1 MSIKNCLYVGVDVSL
16 KSLTTCILDI
26 SGEQVFKP
34 KNFSND
40 PDGVNKLLD
49 TILSFANSLE
59 VTHILIGIEAT
70 SVYGTHLLYTIADS
84 NIFSDFTVQSYC
96 FEPKIIKNF
105 RDSLGDL
112 PKNDKMDSFVIASR
126 LRLGNLPNEFYIN
139 FNQLGLQR
147 LTRFRQHIIKSITR
161 EKTYLVSNLFLKF
174 SKITQTKVFSDNF
187 GATAE
192 ALLTDMYSSDEIA
205 TMSIDDLISVI
216 VEASRNHHYDDINA
230 TAKLIQESASNSFKL
245 KNELNDSVNIVIKAC
260 FENISAL
267 EKSLKNI
274 ETSIQKQV
282 KIFFKNEYT
291 ILTSID
297 GIGPVIAAGIIAE
310 IGDINRF
317 KNDDAL
323 AKFAGLVWSQY
334 QSGEFEAEDT
344 YLRKTGNVYL
354 RNYFCQA
361 ASCMRLYNSDFADFY
376 SRKFKEASRH
386 QHKRATV
393 LTARKA
399 VRVIFALLHD
409 NRLYTLPKKGVLP
422 IEN

>member
-1 MSIKNCLYVGVDVSL
+1 MSNKNYLYVGVDVSL
-16 KSLTTCILDI
+16 KSLMTCIQDI
-26 SGEQVFKP
+26 SGENIFKP
-34 KNFSND
+34 KKFSND

-49 TILSFANSLE
+49 TILCFANSLDI
-59 VTHILIGIEAT
+59 TNILVGVEAT
-70 SVYGTHLLYTIADS
+70 SVYGTHLLYTISDS
-84 NIFSDFTVQSYC
+84 SVLNNFTVQLYC

-112 PKNDKMDSFVIASR
+112 PKNDKMDSIVIASR

-174 SKITQTKVFSDNF
+174 SKLTQTKVLSDNF

-192 ALLTDMYSSDEIA
+192 MLLTDIYSADEIA
-205 TMSIDDLISVI
+205 SMSIDDIISAIAEAGRKHFSDITETANLI
-216 VEASRNHHYDDINA
+216 
-230 TAKLIQESASNSFKL
+230 KQSASNSFTL
-245 KNELNDSVNIVIKAC
+245 KNELNNSVNIVIKAC

-267 EKSLKNI
+267 EKSLKSI

-282 KIFFKNEYT
+282 KLYFKNEYT
-291 ILTSID
+291 ILTSMD

-317 KNDDAL
+317 RNDDAL

-344 YLRKTGNVYL
+344 FIRKTGNVYL

-361 ASCMRLYNSDFADFY
+361 ANCLKKHNSDFATFY
-376 SRKFKEASRH
+376 SRKFKEVSKH
-386 QHKRATV
+386 QHKRAIV

-409 NRLYTLPKKGVLP
+409 NRLYTLPKKGDLP
-422 IEN
+422 IKN

>member
-40 PDGVNKLLD
+40 PDGAEKLID
-49 TILSFANSLE
+49 TVLAFANSLD
-59 VTHILIGIEAT
+59 VTHILLGVEAT
-70 SVYGTHLLYTIADS
+70 SVYATHLLYTIADS
-84 NIFSDFTVQSYC
+84 NVFSDFTVQLYC

-174 SKITQTKVFSDNF
+174 SKLTQKKIFSDNF

-192 ALLTDMYSSDEIA
+192 TLLTDIYSSDEIA
-205 TMSIDDLISVI
+205 TMSIDNLISVI
-216 VEASRNHHYDDINA
+216 AEASRNHFDDVNA

-267 EKSLKNI
+267 EKTLKNI
-274 ETSIQKQV
+274 ESSIQKQV

-291 ILTSID
+291 ILTSIN

-317 KNDDAL
+317 RNDDAL

-334 QSGEFEAEDT
+334 QSGEFEADDT

-361 ASCMRLYNSDFADFY
+361 ANSMRLCNSDFAMFY
-376 SRKFKEASRH
+376 SRKFKEVSKH
-386 QHKRATV
+386 QHKRAIV

>member
-1 MSIKNCLYVGVDVSL
+1 MSIKNYLYVGVDVSL

-40 PDGVNKLLD
+40 PDGVSKLLD
-49 TILSFANSLE
+49 TVLAYANSLE
-59 VTHILIGIEAT
+59 ITNILIGIEAT
-70 SVYGTHLLYTIADS
+70 SVYGTHLLYSIADS
-84 NIFSDFTVQSYC
+84 NVLSDFTVQSYC

-174 SKITQTKVFSDNF
+174 SKLTQTKIFSDNF

-192 ALLTDMYSSDEIA
+192 TLLTDIYSSDEIA
-205 TMSIDDLISVI
+205 TMSIEDLISVI
-216 VEASRNHHYDDINA
+216 ADASRNHYDDINS

-245 KNELNDSVNIVIKAC
+245 KNELNNSVNIVIKAC

-282 KIFFKNEYT
+282 KLFFKNEYT

-317 KNDDAL
+317 RNDDAL

-334 QSGEFEAEDT
+334 QSADFEAEDT

-361 ASCMRLYNSDFADFY
+361 ASCMRLHNSDFAMFY
-376 SRKFKEASRH
+376 SRKFKEVSKH

>member
-40 PDGVNKLLD
+40 PDGVSELLD
-49 TILSFANSLE
+49 TVLSYANSLD
-59 VTHILIGIEAT
+59 VTHILFGIEAT

-174 SKITQTKVFSDNF
+174 SKLTQKKVFCDNF

-192 ALLTDMYSSDEIA
+192 ALLTDLYSSDEIA
-205 TMSIDDLISVI
+205 SMSIEDLITVI
-216 VEASRNHHYDDINA
+216 ANASRNHYEDLNA
-230 TAKLIQESASNSFKL
+230 TATLIQESASNSFKL

-323 AKFAGLVWSQY
+323 AKFSGLVWSQY
-334 QSGEFEAEDT
+334 QSGNFEAEDT

-361 ASCMRLYNSDFADFY
+361 AGCMRLHNSDFAMFY
-376 SRKFKEASRH
+376 SRKFKEVSKH

-409 NRLYTLPKKGVLP
+409 NRLYTLPKKGDFP
-422 IEN
+422 IKN

>member
-1 MSIKNCLYVGVDVSL
+1 MSIKNYLYVGVDVSL

-26 SGEQVFKP
+26 SGEHVFKP

-40 PDGVNKLLD
+40 PDGVSKLLD
-49 TILSFANSLE
+49 TALSYANSLD
-59 VTHILIGIEAT
+59 VTHILFGIETT

-105 RDSLGDL
+105 RNSLGDL

-139 FNQLGLQR
+139 FNQLGLQK

-174 SKITQTKVFSDNF
+174 SKLTQKKVFCDNF

-192 ALLTDMYSSDEIA
+192 ALLTDLYSSDEIA
-205 TMSIDDLISVI
+205 SMSIEELITVI
-216 VEASRNHHYDDINA
+216 ANTSRNHYEDLSA
-230 TAKLIQESASNSFKL
+230 TATLIQESASNSFKL

-323 AKFAGLVWSQY
+323 AKFSGLVWSQY
-334 QSGEFEAEDT
+334 QSGNFEAEDT
-344 YLRKTGNVYL
+344 NLRKIDNVYL

-361 ASCMRLYNSDFADFY
+361 AGCMRLHNSDFAIFY
-376 SRKFKEASRH
+376 SSKFKEVSKH

-399 VRVIFALLHD
+399 VRVIFSLLHD
-409 NRLYTLPKKGVLP
+409 NRLYTLPKKGDLS
-422 IEN
+422 IKN

>member
-1 MSIKNCLYVGVDVSL
+1 MSIKNYLYVGIDVSL
-16 KSLTTCILDI
+16 KSLMTCIQDI
-26 SGEQVFKP
+26 SGESILKP
-34 KNFSND
+34 KTFPND

-49 TILSFANSLE
+49 SILCFANSLDI
-59 VTHILIGIEAT
+59 TNILIGIEAT
-70 SVYGTHLLYTIADS
+70 SVYGTHLLYSIADS
-84 NIFSDFTVQSYC
+84 SILNDFTVQLYC

-105 RDSLGDL
+105 RSSLGDL
-112 PKNDKMDSFVIASR
+112 PKNDKMDSIVIASR

-139 FNQLGLQR
+139 FKQLGLQR
-147 LTRFRQHIIKSITR
+147 LTRFRQHIVKSITR

-174 SKITQTKVFSDNF
+174 SKLTQQKVLSDNF

-192 ALLTDMYSSDEIA
+192 MLLTDLYSADEIA
-205 TMSIDDLISVI
+205 SMPIDDIISAIADAGRKHFSDITETANLI
-216 VEASRNHHYDDINA
+216 
-230 TAKLIQESASNSFKL
+230 KQSASNSFKL
-245 KNELNDSVNIVIKAC
+245 KNELNDAVNIVIKAC

-267 EKSLKNI
+267 EKSLNTI
-274 ETSIQKQV
+274 EAFIQKQV
-282 KIFFKNEYT
+282 KLFFNNEYT
-291 ILTSID
+291 ILTSMN

-310 IGDINRF
+310 IGDIKRF

-334 QSGEFEAEDT
+334 QSGEFDAEDT
-344 YLRKTGNVYL
+344 FIRKTGNVYL

-361 ASCMRLYNSDFADFY
+361 ALSLKNHNSDFATFY
-376 SRKFKEASRH
+376 SRKFKEVSKH

-399 VRVIFALLHD
+399 VRVIFTLLHD

>member
-1 MSIKNCLYVGVDVSL
+1 MSIKNYLYVGVDVSL
-16 KSLTTCILDI
+16 KSLMTCIQDI
-26 SGEQVFKP
+26 SGENIFKP
-34 KNFSND
+34 KKFSND

-49 TILSFANSLE
+49 TILCFANSLDI
-59 VTHILIGIEAT
+59 TNILLGVEAT
-70 SVYGTHLLYTIADS
+70 SVYGTHLLYSIADS
-84 NIFSDFTVQSYC
+84 SVLNDFTVQLYC

-112 PKNDKMDSFVIASR
+112 PKNDKMDSIVIASR

-174 SKITQTKVFSDNF
+174 SKLTQTKVLSDNF

-192 ALLTDMYSSDEIA
+192 MLLTDIYSTDEIA
-205 TMSIDDLISVI
+205 SMSIDDIISAIAEAGRKHFSDITETASLI
-216 VEASRNHHYDDINA
+216 
-230 TAKLIQESASNSFKL
+230 KQSASNSFAL
-245 KNELNDSVNIVIKAC
+245 KNELNNSVNIVIKAC

-267 EKSLKNI
+267 EKSLKSI

-282 KIFFKNEYT
+282 KQ
-291 ILTSID
+291 
-297 GIGPVIAAGIIAE
+297 IGPVIAAGIIAE

-317 KNDDAL
+317 RNDDAL

-344 YLRKTGNVYL
+344 FIRKTGNVYL

-361 ASCMRLYNSDFADFY
+361 ANCLKNHNSDFATFY
-376 SRKFKEASRH
+376 SRKFKEVSKH
-386 QHKRATV
+386 QHKRAIV

-409 NRLYTLPKKGVLP
+409 NRLYTLPKKGDLP
-422 IEN
+422 IKN

>member
-40 PDGVNKLLD
+40 PEGAEKLLD
-49 TILSFANSLE
+49 TVLAFANSLDI
-59 VTHILIGIEAT
+59 THILVGIEAT

-84 NIFSDFTVQSYC
+84 NVLSDFTVQLYC

-174 SKITQTKVFSDNF
+174 SKLTQKKIFSDNF

-192 ALLTDMYSSDEIA
+192 TLLTDIYSSDEIA
-205 TMSIDDLISVI
+205 TMSIDNLISVI
-216 VEASRNHHYDDINA
+216 ADASRNHFDDVNA

-267 EKSLKNI
+267 EKTLKNI

-282 KIFFKNEYT
+282 KMFFKNEYA

-317 KNDDAL
+317 RNDDAL

-334 QSGEFEAEDT
+334 QSGEFEADDT

-361 ASCMRLYNSDFADFY
+361 ANSMRLCNSDFAMFY
-376 SRKFKEASRH
+376 SRKFKEVSKH

>member
-1 MSIKNCLYVGVDVSL
+1 MSIKNYLYVGVDVSL
-16 KSLTTCILDI
+16 KSLMTCILDI
-26 SGEQVFKP
+26 SGEQVLKP

-40 PDGVNKLLD
+40 PEGVNKLLD
-49 TILSFANSLE
+49 TVLTYANSLD
-59 VTHILIGIEAT
+59 VSNILFGIEAT

-174 SKITQTKVFSDNF
+174 SKLTQKKVFSDNF

-192 ALLTDMYSSDEIA
+192 MLLTDIYSSDEIA
-205 TMSIDDLISVI
+205 TMSIDDLIQAISV
-216 VEASRNHHYDDINA
+216 ASRNRFEDITA

-245 KNELNDSVNIVIKAC
+245 KNELNDSINLVIKAC

-274 ETSIQKQV
+274 ETSIKKQV
-282 KIFFKNEYT
+282 QIFFKNEYT

-334 QSGEFEAEDT
+334 QSGNFEAEDT

-361 ASCMRLYNSDFADFY
+361 ATCMRLHNSDFATFY
-376 SRKFKEASRH
+376 SRKFKEVSKH
-386 QHKRATV
+386 QHKRAIV

-409 NRLYTLPKKGVLP
+409 NRLYTLPKEGVLP
-422 IEN
+422 IKN

>member
-1 MSIKNCLYVGVDVSL
+1 MSSKNCLYVGVDVSL

-34 KNFSND
+34 KNFTND
-40 PDGVNKLLD
+40 PDGATKLLD
-49 TILSFANSLE
+49 TVLTYANSLD
-59 VTHILIGIEAT
+59 VTHILLGVEAT
-70 SVYGTHLLYTIADS
+70 SVYGTHLLYTVADS
-84 NIFSDFTVQSYC
+84 NVLSDFTVQLYC

-105 RDSLGDL
+105 RESLGDL

-174 SKITQTKVFSDNF
+174 SKLTQTKVFSDNF

-192 ALLTDMYSSDEIA
+192 TLLTDIYSADEIA
-205 TMSIDDLISVI
+205 TMDINELISVI
-216 VEASRNHHYDDINA
+216 ADASRNRFDNINA

-267 EKSLKNI
+267 EKSCKNI

-282 KIFFKNEYT
+282 KLFFKNEYT
-291 ILTSID
+291 ILTSIN

-317 KNDDAL
+317 RNDDAL

-334 QSGEFEAEDT
+334 QSGEFEADDT

-361 ASCMRLYNSDFADFY
+361 ANSMRLQNSDFATFY
-376 SRKFKEASRH
+376 SRKFKEVSKH

-409 NRLYTLPKKGVLP
+409 NRLYTLPKKGDLP

>member
-1 MSIKNCLYVGVDVSL
+1 MSIKNYLYVGVDVSL

-26 SGEQVFKP
+26 SGETIFKP

-40 PDGVNKLLD
+40 PDGVNSLLD
-49 TILSFANSLE
+49 TVLAFANSLE
-59 VTHILIGIEAT
+59 ISNILFGIEAT

-96 FEPKIIKNF
+96 FEPKIIKSF

-174 SKITQTKVFSDNF
+174 SKLTQKNVFSDNF

-192 ALLTDMYSSDEIA
+192 MLLTDIYSSDEIA
-205 TMSIDDLISVI
+205 TMSIEDLVSAISI
-216 VEASRNHHYDDINA
+216 ASKNHYDDISA
-230 TAKLIQESASNSFKL
+230 TAKLIQETASNSFKL
-245 KNELNDSVNIVIKAC
+245 KNELNDCVNIVIKSC

-291 ILTSID
+291 ILTSIS

-317 KNDDAL
+317 KSDDAL
-323 AKFAGLVWSQY
+323 AKFTGLVWSQY
-334 QSGEFEAEDT
+334 QSGEFEADDT
-344 YLRKTGNVYL
+344 HLRKTGNVYL

-361 ASCMRLYNSDFADFY
+361 ASCMRIHNSDFAMFY
-376 SRKFKEASRH
+376 SRKFKEVSKH
-386 QHKRATV
+386 QHKRALV

-409 NRLYTLPKKGVLP
+409 NRLYTLPTKGDMP
-422 IEN
+422 IKN

>member
-40 PDGVNKLLD
+40 PDGVDKLLD
-49 TILSFANSLE
+49 TILTYANSLE
-59 VTHILIGIEAT
+59 VNHILIGIEAT

-105 RDSLGDL
+105 RESLGDL
-112 PKNDKMDSFVIASR
+112 PKNDRMDSFVIASR

-174 SKITQTKVFSDNF
+174 SKLTQKKVFSDNF

-192 ALLTDMYSSDEIA
+192 TLLTDIYSSDEIA
-205 TMSIDDLISVI
+205 TMSIDDLVSVI
-216 VEASRNHHYDDINA
+216 ANASRNHYDDINA

-267 EKSLKNI
+267 EKSLKTI
-274 ETSIQKQV
+274 ESSIQKQV

-334 QSGEFEAEDT
+334 QSGDFDAEDT

-361 ASCMRLYNSDFADFY
+361 ASCMRLHNSDFANFY
-376 SRKFKEASRH
+376 SRKFKEVSKH

>member
-1 MSIKNCLYVGVDVSL
+1 MSNKNYLYVGVDVSL
-16 KSLTTCILDI
+16 KSLMTCIQDI
-26 SGEQVFKP
+26 SGENIFKP
-34 KNFSND
+34 KKFSND

-49 TILSFANSLE
+49 TILCFANSLDI
-59 VTHILIGIEAT
+59 TNILLGVEAT

-84 NIFSDFTVQSYC
+84 SVLNDFTVQLYC

-112 PKNDKMDSFVIASR
+112 PKNDKMDSIVIASR

-147 LTRFRQHIIKSITR
+147 LTRFRQHIIKSLTR
-161 EKTYLVSNLFLKF
+161 EKIYLVSNLFLKF
-174 SKITQTKVFSDNF
+174 SKLTQTKVLSDNF

-192 ALLTDMYSSDEIA
+192 MLLTDIYSADEIA
-205 TMSIDDLISVI
+205 SMSIDDIISAIADAGRKHFSDISETANLI
-216 VEASRNHHYDDINA
+216 
-230 TAKLIQESASNSFKL
+230 KQSASNSFSL
-245 KNELNDSVNIVIKAC
+245 KSELNNSVNIVIKAC

-267 EKSLKNI
+267 EKSLKSI

-282 KIFFKNEYT
+282 KQYFKNEYT
-291 ILTSID
+291 ILTSMN

-317 KNDDAL
+317 RNDDAL

-344 YLRKTGNVYL
+344 FIRKTGNVYL

-361 ASCMRLYNSDFADFY
+361 ATCLKNHNSDFATFY
-376 SRKFKEASRH
+376 SRKFKEVSKH
-386 QHKRATV
+386 QHKRAIV

-409 NRLYTLPKKGVLP
+409 NRLYTLPKKGDLP
-422 IEN
+422 IKN

>member
-1 MSIKNCLYVGVDVSL
+1 MSTKNYLFVGIDVSL
-16 KSLTTCILDI
+16 KSLMTCIQDI
-26 SGEQVFKP
+26 SGENIFKP
-34 KNFSND
+34 KRFSND
-40 PDGVNKLLD
+40 PDGVDKLLD
-49 TILSFANSLE
+49 TILCFANSLDI
-59 VTHILIGIEAT
+59 TNILIGIEAT

-84 NIFSDFTVQSYC
+84 SVLNNFTVQLYC

-105 RDSLGDL
+105 RESLGDL
-112 PKNDKMDSFVIASR
+112 PKNDKMDSIVITSR

-174 SKITQTKVFSDNF
+174 SKLTQTKVLSDNF

-192 ALLTDMYSSDEIA
+192 MLLTDIYSADEIA
-205 TMSIDDLISVI
+205 SMSIDDIISAIADAGKKHFADITETANLI
-216 VEASRNHHYDDINA
+216 
-230 TAKLIQESASNSFKL
+230 KQSASNSFTL
-245 KNELNDSVNIVIKAC
+245 KNELNNSVNIVIKAC

-267 EKSLKNI
+267 EKSLKSI

-282 KIFFKNEYT
+282 KQYFKNEYT
-291 ILTSID
+291 ILTSMD
-297 GIGPVIAAGIIAE
+297 GIIAE

-317 KNDDAL
+317 RNDDAL

-344 YLRKTGNVYL
+344 FIRKTGNVYL

-361 ASCMRLYNSDFADFY
+361 ATCLKNHNSDFATFY
-376 SRKFKEASRH
+376 SRKFKEVSKH
-386 QHKRATV
+386 QHKRAIV

-409 NRLYTLPKKGVLP
+409 NRLYTLPKKGDLP
-422 IEN
+422 IKN

>member
-40 PDGVNKLLD
+40 PDGAEKLID
-49 TILSFANSLE
+49 TILAFANSLD
-59 VTHILIGIEAT
+59 VTHILLGVEAT

-84 NIFSDFTVQSYC
+84 NAFSDFTVQLYC

-174 SKITQTKVFSDNF
+174 SKLTQKKIFSDNF

-192 ALLTDMYSSDEIA
+192 TLLTDIYSSDEIA

-216 VEASRNHHYDDINA
+216 AEASRNHFDDVNA

-267 EKSLKNI
+267 EKTLKNI
-274 ETSIQKQV
+274 ESSIQKQV

-291 ILTSID
+291 ILTSIN

-317 KNDDAL
+317 RNDDAL

-334 QSGEFEAEDT
+334 QSGEFEADDT

-361 ASCMRLYNSDFADFY
+361 ANSMRLCNSDFAMFY
-376 SRKFKEASRH
+376 SRKFKEVSKH
-386 QHKRATV
+386 QHKRAIV

>member
-1 MSIKNCLYVGVDVSL
+1 MSIKNYLYVGVDVSL

-40 PDGVNKLLD
+40 PNGVSKLLD
-49 TILSFANSLE
+49 TILAYANSLE
-59 VTHILIGIEAT
+59 ITNILIGIEAT
-70 SVYGTHLLYTIADS
+70 SVYGTHLLYSIADS
-84 NIFSDFTVQSYC
+84 NVLSDFTVQSYC
-96 FEPKIIKNF
+96 FEPKIIKSF

-174 SKITQTKVFSDNF
+174 SKLTQTKVFTDNF

-192 ALLTDMYSSDEIA
+192 NLLTDIYSSDEIA
-205 TMSIDDLISVI
+205 SMSIDDLISVI
-216 VEASRNHHYDDINA
+216 SDASRNHYDDINS

-267 EKSLKNI
+267 EKSLKSI

-282 KIFFKNEYT
+282 KLFFKNEYT

-297 GIGPVIAAGIIAE
+297 GIGPIIAAGIIAE

-317 KNDDAL
+317 RNDDAL

-334 QSGEFEAEDT
+334 QSADFEAEDT

-361 ASCMRLYNSDFADFY
+361 ASCMRLHNSDFAMFY
-376 SRKFKEASRH
+376 SRKFKEVSKH

-409 NRLYTLPKKGVLP
+409 NRLYILPKKGVLP

>member
-1 MSIKNCLYVGVDVSL
+1 MSIKNYLYVGVDVSL

-40 PDGVNKLLD
+40 PDGVSKLLD
-49 TILSFANSLE
+49 TILAYANSLE
-59 VTHILIGIEAT
+59 ITNILIGIEAT
-70 SVYGTHLLYTIADS
+70 SVYGTHLLYSIADS
-84 NIFSDFTVQSYC
+84 NVLSDFTVQSYC

-174 SKITQTKVFSDNF
+174 SKLTQTKVFSDNF

-192 ALLTDMYSSDEIA
+192 TLLTDIYSSDEIA
-205 TMSIDDLISVI
+205 SMSIDDLISVI
-216 VEASRNHHYDDINA
+216 ADASRNHYDDINS

-245 KNELNDSVNIVIKAC
+245 KNELNNSVNIVIKAC

-267 EKSLKNI
+267 EKSLKSI

-282 KIFFKNEYT
+282 KLFFKNEYT

-317 KNDDAL
+317 RNDDAL

-334 QSGEFEAEDT
+334 QSADFEAEDT

-361 ASCMRLYNSDFADFY
+361 ASCMRLHNSDFAMFY
-376 SRKFKEASRH
+376 SRKFKEVSKH

>member
-40 PDGVNKLLD
+40 PDGAEKLID
-49 TILSFANSLE
+49 TVLAFANSLD
-59 VTHILIGIEAT
+59 VTHILLGVEAT

-84 NIFSDFTVQSYC
+84 NVFSDFTVQLYC

-174 SKITQTKVFSDNF
+174 SKLTQKKIFSDNF

-192 ALLTDMYSSDEIA
+192 TLLTDIYYSDEIA

-216 VEASRNHHYDDINA
+216 AEASRNHFDDVNA

-267 EKSLKNI
+267 EKTLKNI
-274 ETSIQKQV
+274 ESSIQKQV

-291 ILTSID
+291 ILTSIN

-317 KNDDAL
+317 RNDDAL

-334 QSGEFEAEDT
+334 QSGEFEADDT

-361 ASCMRLYNSDFADFY
+361 ANSMRLCNSDFAMFY
-376 SRKFKEASRH
+376 SRKFKEVSKH
-386 QHKRATV
+386 QHKRAIV

>member
-1 MSIKNCLYVGVDVSL
+1 MSIKNYLYVGVDVSL

-40 PDGVNKLLD
+40 PDGVSKLLD
-49 TILSFANSLE
+49 TILAYANSLE
-59 VTHILIGIEAT
+59 ITNILIGIEAT
-70 SVYGTHLLYTIADS
+70 SVYGSHLLYSIADS
-84 NIFSDFTVQSYC
+84 KVLSNFTVQSYC
-96 FEPKIIKNF
+96 FEPKIIKSF

-174 SKITQTKVFSDNF
+174 SKLTQTKVFSDNF

-192 ALLTDMYSSDEIA
+192 TLLTDIYSSDEIA
-205 TMSIDDLISVI
+205 SMSIDDLISVI
-216 VEASRNHHYDDINA
+216 ADASRNHYDDINS

-282 KIFFKNEYT
+282 KLFFKNEYT

-310 IGDINRF
+310 IGDIKRF
-317 KNDDAL
+317 RNDDAL

-334 QSGEFEAEDT
+334 QSADFEAEDT

-361 ASCMRLYNSDFADFY
+361 ASCMRLHNSDFAMFY
-376 SRKFKEASRH
+376 SRKFKEVSKH

>member
-1 MSIKNCLYVGVDVSL
+1 MSIKNCLFVGVDVSL

-40 PDGVNKLLD
+40 PDGTEKLLD
-49 TILSFANSLE
+49 TVLAYANSLD
-59 VTHILIGIEAT
+59 VTHILIGIEST
-70 SVYGTHLLYTIADS
+70 SVYGSHFLYSVADS
-84 NIFSDFTVQSYC
+84 NVLSDFTVQLYC
-96 FEPKIIKNF
+96 FEPKIIKTF

-174 SKITQTKVFSDNF
+174 SKLTQTKVFYDNF
-187 GATAE
+187 GTTAE
-192 ALLTDMYSSDEIA
+192 TLLTDIYSSDEIA

-216 VEASRNHHYDDINA
+216 ASVSKNRFNDINA
-230 TAKLIQESASNSFKL
+230 TATLIKESASNSFKL
-245 KNELNDSVNIVIKAC
+245 NNEINDSVNLVIKAC
-260 FENISAL
+260 YENISAL
-267 EKSLKNI
+267 EKSLKHI

-291 ILTSID
+291 ILTSIN

-317 KNDDAL
+317 RNDDAL
-323 AKFAGLVWSQY
+323 AKFAGIVWSQY
-334 QSGEFEAEDT
+334 QSGEFQADDT
-344 YLRKTGNVYL
+344 SIRKTGNVYL

-361 ASCMRLYNSDFADFY
+361 ANCMRLHNNDFALFY
-376 SRKFKEASRH
+376 SRKFKEVSRH
-386 QHKRATV
+386 QHKRALV

-409 NRLYTLPKKGVLP
+409 NRLYILPKKGEVP
-422 IEN
+422 INN

>member
-40 PDGVNKLLD
+40 PDGAEKLLD
-49 TILSFANSLE
+49 TILAFANSLDI
-59 VTHILIGIEAT
+59 THILVGIEAT

-84 NIFSDFTVQSYC
+84 NVLSDFTVQLYC

-174 SKITQTKVFSDNF
+174 SKLTQKKIFSDNF

-192 ALLTDMYSSDEIA
+192 TLLTDIYSSDEIA

-216 VEASRNHHYDDINA
+216 AEASRNHFDDVNA

-267 EKSLKNI
+267 EKTLKNI
-274 ETSIQKQV
+274 ESSIQKQV

-323 AKFAGLVWSQY
+323 AKFSGLVWSQY
-334 QSGEFEAEDT
+334 QSGEFEADDT

-361 ASCMRLYNSDFADFY
+361 ANSMRLCNTDFAMFY
-376 SRKFKEASRH
+376 SRKFKEVSKH
-386 QHKRATV
+386 QHKRAIV

-409 NRLYTLPKKGVLP
+409 NRLYTLPKKGILP